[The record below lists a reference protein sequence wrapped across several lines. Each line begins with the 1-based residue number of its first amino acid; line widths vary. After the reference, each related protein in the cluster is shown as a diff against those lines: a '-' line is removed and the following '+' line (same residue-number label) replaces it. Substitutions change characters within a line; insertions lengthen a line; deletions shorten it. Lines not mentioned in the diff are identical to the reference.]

1 MDLFVLS
8 EQLELF
14 LEGWHLTSKD
24 WEDVAL
30 LDSVVYSEMMAKIVA
45 NTDELT
51 DAHTAWSLLALACA
65 VQEVPRPTEV
75 LVLQSISSCPVEQKV
90 DRKTTYKHIHVLCH
104 SVVYPELLRRQ
115 FRQVLLFLLGRGST
129 RRLRDLRDLL
139 LHLLEWF
146 LHIVGKRSCACCCKC
161 AGTVDS
167 TRDAAN

>member
-30 LDSVVYSEMMAKIVA
+30 LDSVVYSEMMAKVVA

-90 DRKTTYKHIHVLCH
+90 DR
-104 SVVYPELLRRQ
+104 
-115 FRQVLLFLLGRGST
+115 
-129 RRLRDLRDLL
+129 
-139 LHLLEWF
+139 
-146 LHIVGKRSCACCCKC
+146 
-161 AGTVDS
+161 
-167 TRDAAN
+167 